1 MNACPFCLGSSFHSA
16 CAEDFHGSSTVPI
29 VAIDSGSVEAIIGS
43 QAEKIGGVQPKFT
56 ADLSSD
62 GTALVP
68 VEGGRFIVK
77 PQWKRKHLPQNE
89 HLSMCLAR
97 LLGVEAARCALLPQL
112 DGMPVYVVKRFDRF
126 DDDPSRGRH
135 QLDFC
140 QLLDL
145 PQDHKYDHAAIRCA
159 EVIVENSVT
168 AGDDL
173 QKLFQLLVFSYWI
186 GNGDLHLKNLSLLDW
201 GGYRLAPAYDIACSY
216 VFGDEK
222 MALYIRNRQKDIPRR
237 DWLAFAPTCRLD
249 EAKGAFVID
258 SMLARYD
265 DCLAM
270 IARSGL
276 PQDHRPAYRRCLAK
290 RRRALSGAR

>member
-1 MNACPFCLGSSFHSA
+1 
-16 CAEDFHGSSTVPI
+16 